1 MANRSISRE
10 QIKNQI
16 KKVVYHVQ
24 DHKIASRHYSEIH
37 DLNLPQ
43 REETGRTNI
52 RTSLTPKNFQYPKK
66 QS

>member
-24 DHKIASRHYSEIH
+24 DQKLAGRHYSEIH
-37 DLNLPQ
+37 DLSLPQ
-43 REETGRTNI
+43 REETGRANI
-52 RTSLTPKNFQYPKK
+52 RTSLTPKRFQCPKK